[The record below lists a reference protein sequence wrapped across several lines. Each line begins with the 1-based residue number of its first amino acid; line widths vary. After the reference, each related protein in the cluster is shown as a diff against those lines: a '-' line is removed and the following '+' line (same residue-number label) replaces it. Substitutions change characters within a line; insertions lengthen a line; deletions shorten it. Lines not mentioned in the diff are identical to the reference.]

1 MSTLRLIP
9 SSTDRVIALAEASNL
24 VAKTR
29 HEALR
34 GLNRLNNV
42 ELDSLSPSMREQ
54 CGTRVGAAMVVY
66 GN

>member
-1 MSTLRLIP
+1 MTISRLIP
-9 SSTDRVIALAEASNL
+9 SITDRVIAQAAASNM
-24 VAKTR
+24 VTKTR

-54 CGTRVGAAMVVY
+54 CSTRVGAAMVVY

>member
-9 SSTDRVIALAEASNL
+9 SITDRVIAQAEASNL
-24 VAKTR
+24 VSKNR

-42 ELDSLSPSMREQ
+42 ELDSLSPAMREQ
-54 CGTRVGAAMVVY
+54 CSTRVGAAMVVY